1 MQTIGSAGRCVLS
14 RESNVVR
21 VDFGRKPDD
30 PPAPRFPGAGAL
42 RAEPKEKRIDR
53 VGPAASSIP
62 RRLDR
67 EHGKPREHESGNDPA
82 GTFR

>member
-1 MQTIGSAGRCVLS
+1 MQTIGSAGRCVIS

-42 RAEPKEKRIDR
+42 RAEPKESGSIGSVLPRAVFR
-53 VGPAASSIP
+53 AA
-62 RRLDR
+62 
-67 EHGKPREHESGNDPA
+67 
-82 GTFR
+82 

>member
-1 MQTIGSAGRCVLS
+1 MQTIGSAGRCVIS

-62 RRLDR
+62 RCLIASM
-67 EHGKPREHESGNDPA
+67 GSLASTKSGNDPA